1 MKKTAAF
8 RFTADLCF
16 YFSILSIFPAMRAWM
31 LPMALFAAAFL
42 VVSLIA
48 VHVPWAALRLL
59 LALLPGL
66 CFIGAEIKPLLV
78 FPALGWL
85 YMIIVLTSGRFHI
98 WLDEYRRIYR
108 VMLVIVLCSLAA
120 NAAHSAIY
128 RGDVISYPSLIYA
141 FCFLCLGV
149 IAMRGIQM
157 NANMSFRWRLANAAA
172 VVGVPLLAFGG
183 SVLIYMLLRFTAP
196 GLNYVLKPV
205 GRFVDWLILA
215 VTPEKQLDPTTT
227 PIPMPSTP
235 PSISLQIPGHEGRA
249 VLEENIEPNWA
260 GTQLVDRATM
270 IGGYVVLAILLL
282 LAIYLVVRYARRSSR
297 KALQEDYLYE
307 ETEEE
312 LPPEKK
318 KRGGSRR
325 IIPTPADQVRAIYR
339 KYLELMRENG
349 VRVQKDSTSE
359 EILDE
364 AEQIRL
370 TPAAQRL
377 RELYLKARY
386 AEGSQVTREDVQEAS
401 RCLKEIRE
409 DESWKK

>member
-1 MKKTAAF
+1 MKRAAAY

-16 YFSILSIFPAMRAWM
+16 YFSILSIFPSLRAWM
-31 LPMALFAAAFL
+31 LPMALFVAAFF
-42 VVSLIA
+42 VVTLIA
-48 VHVPWAALRLL
+48 VHVPWWPLRLL

-66 CFIGAEIKPLLV
+66 CFIGAEIKFLLV

-85 YMIIVLTSGRFHI
+85 YMIIILTSGRFNI
-98 WLDEYRRIYR
+98 WLDEYRRNYR
-108 VMLVIVLCSLAA
+108 IMLIICLCSLAA
-120 NAAHSAIY
+120 NAAHSAVY

-149 IAMRGIQM
+149 IAMRAMQM
-157 NANMSFRWRLANAAA
+157 NANMSMRWRLANAAA
-172 VVGVPLLAFGG
+172 VVGAPVLAIGG
-183 SVLIYMLLRFTAP
+183 SFLIFMLLRFTAP
-196 GLNYVLKPV
+196 GVNYVLQPV
-205 GRFVDWLILA
+205 GRFIGWLLSFLQKTEA
-215 VTPEKQLDPTTT
+215 APEST
-227 PIPMPSTP
+227 PIPMPTTP
-235 PSISLQIPGHEGRA
+235 PFFASSGGISEGHA
-249 VLEENIEPNWA
+249 VVEQNEEANILRPEV
-260 GTQLVDRATM
+260 VDRATQ
-270 IGGYVVLAILLL
+270 IGGYVVLALLLL
-282 LAIYLVVRYARRSSR
+282 LAVYLVIRFARRSSS
-297 KALQEDYLYE
+297 KQLQEDYLYE

-312 LPPEKK
+312 DRPGKK

-325 IIPTPADQVRAIYR
+325 IIPAPADQIRAIYR

-364 AEQIRL
+364 AEQIQL

-386 AEGSQVTREDVQEAS
+386 AEGSQVSREDVQEAS